1 MLQRLCNWSWFAAGI
16 LQLQIA
22 AAAVTP
28 AVDGSASELVVLPD
42 VELSSSTAG
51 RQFLDQV
58 VGQAR
63 VVALGEPT
71 HGNREFLLLRNS
83 VFRHLVE
90 TKGFT
95 AIAVE
100 SDFALATAI
109 DDYVMG
115 QGELS
120 DALVASVF
128 SFAAPQAWHEN
139 RQLLEWMR
147 AYNARTDGRRKI
159 RFYGLEM
166 MGHVL
171 QASPPPAD
179 RPLRSALQYLA
190 SVDPASAASLRQRTD
205 PLLAQ
210 LVSAA
215 YPKEAGVTSPYDKMG
230 KVQQDTL
237 TVAIADTV
245 SLFER
250 RQVEW
255 IGKSSRLAYE
265 RGYRSALNAAA
276 LDADFRARG
285 WWLSRTGDR
294 GQRDAMSARNLKWA
308 LEQEGAQ
315 GRIFVFAANTH
326 VTTSERGCANAKQD
340 SRWTS
345 MGTHAKQ
352 WFGAEMVA
360 IAAEGGNKS
369 AKDEASCSGIAQL
382 AYSLA
387 GSGHSV
393 AAVYPKDGSAKDRG
407 FDAVVYVKQLSPVT
421 SSP

>member
-1 MLQRLCNWSWFAAGI
+1 
-16 LQLQIA
+16 
-22 AAAVTP
+22 
-28 AVDGSASELVVLPD
+28 
-42 VELSSSTAG
+42 G

-63 VVALGEPT
+63 VVALGEST

-90 TKGFT
+90 TQGFT

-115 QGELS
+115 QGKLS
-120 DALVASVF
+120 DELVASVF
-128 SFAAPQAWHEN
+128 SFAAPQAWNEN
-139 RQLLEWMR
+139 RQLLEWIR
-147 AYNARTDGRRKI
+147 AYNDRTEARRKI

-171 QASPPPAD
+171 QTAQPPAD
-179 RPLRSALQYLA
+179 RPLRSALQYMA
-190 SVDPASAASLRQRTD
+190 SVEPASAASFRQRTD
-205 PLLAQ
+205 RLLAQ
-210 LVSAA
+210 LVSTA
-215 YPKEAGVTSPYDKMG
+215 YPKEEGASTPYDKLG
-230 KVQQDTL
+230 KVQQDAL
-237 TVAIADTV
+237 TVAIAETV

-255 IGKSSRLAYE
+255 VGKSSRLAYE

-276 LDADFRARG
+276 LDADFRTRG

-308 LEQEGAQ
+308 LEQEGPQ
-315 GRIFVFAANTH
+315 GRVFVFAANTH
-326 VTTSERGCANAKQD
+326 VTTSDRGCADAKQN

-352 WFGAEMVA
+352 WFGGQMVA
-360 IAAEGGNKS
+360 IASVTGSKGAQC
-369 AKDEASCSGIAQL
+369 EASCSGIVQL
-382 AYSLA
+382 ACSLA
-387 GSGHSV
+387 SSGHAV
-393 AAVYPKDGSAKDRG
+393 AAVHPGAASADANG
-407 FDAVVYVKQLSPVT
+407 FDAVVYVKQLTAVDGGKK
-421 SSP
+421 